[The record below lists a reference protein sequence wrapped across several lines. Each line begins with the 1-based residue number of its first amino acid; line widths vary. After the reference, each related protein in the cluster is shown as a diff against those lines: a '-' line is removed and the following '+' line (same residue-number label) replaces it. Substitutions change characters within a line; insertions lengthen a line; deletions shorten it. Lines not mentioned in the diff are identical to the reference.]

1 MRRAGP
7 NVRVPGRWGR
17 PDIRVAGRLLEGGE
31 GRAQPLAD
39 LPRVVVLP
47 LEHGQ
52 RLRDVLDHVVLLSN
66 LALEENRSSQG
77 SGRFKQSKAL
87 DRNNFLMVTI
97 EEIGST

>member
-7 NVRVPGRWGR
+7 NVRVPGRRGR

-77 SGRFKQSKAL
+77 SGRFKQNKAL
-87 DRNNFLMVTI
+87 DRNNSSMVTI